1 MLETKQEEKTGIRRI
16 LNIEQGMLNA
26 EVERGFALRVAG
38 YRLRVKKN
46 RSLFTENANVGISGK
61 KKLGQR
67 LFIRLNGIND
77 NFFKSLI
84 YERHTI
90 I

>member
-1 MLETKQEEKTGIRRI
+1 MLDTKQLKKGKGTGVI
-16 LNIEQGMLNA
+16 NKKDSW
-26 EVERGFALRVAG
+26 GFALRVSG